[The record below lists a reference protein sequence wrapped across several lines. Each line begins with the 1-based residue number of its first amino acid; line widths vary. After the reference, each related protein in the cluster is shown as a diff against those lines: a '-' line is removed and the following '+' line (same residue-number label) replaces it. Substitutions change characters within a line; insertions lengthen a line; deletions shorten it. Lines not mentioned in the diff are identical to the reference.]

1 MIMFEDSLYQVFE
14 QHLHS
19 TDCAAE
25 TQEEFI
31 YRVVEC
37 YVMELLQL
45 AHIPIHYL
53 AHLQED
59 LEEEVRQMLSKKTY
73 GFYSIEEYRKAQ
85 G

>member
-1 MIMFEDSLYQVFE
+1 MFEDSLYKLFE

-19 TDCAAE
+19 MDCASE

-31 YRVVEC
+31 FKVVEC

-45 AHIPIHYL
+45 AHIPIQYL
-53 AHLQED
+53 SHLQED
-59 LEEEVRQMLSKKTY
+59 LEEEVHQMLSKKTY
-73 GFYSIEEYRKAQ
+73 GFYSIQEYRKAL